1 MQYNLKKF
9 LIASLVLILALSPVI
24 FQQNVVAQAAPS
36 VFVNPAENFFYTDTT
51 SVGTEFDVTIEA
63 ADWPDPGVYSFELK
77 LYYDSSMLEP
87 VVAKIG
93 IDAEFWITAFI
104 AAGGL
109 DTGDVPFVDPDTG
122 ETFLWFSA
130 TLLGVGGNVGGGILA
145 KAGFQI
151 IAEPPTAQPL
161 LSDLDLR
168 DVIMVDPSTTPPSA
182 YPEDS
187 YEVQDGIYQYSGP
200 PPPHYLKVEPE
211 IVAASEV
218 GEEVSVTVMIYDV
231 EADQKIIGAEF
242 KLFFDPSILS
252 LTDVT
257 EGDFFK
263 AFGPTFSVNYTE
275 TNYGVVA
282 ILLLPTDEGEY
293 PPDDDLGFPNG
304 DGSLANIKFEV
315 TNLPEVT
322 TEFPLELGDVVIID
336 EDLNE
341 LPPRRIEDA
350 VLLAPTKREDLNQD
364 GVINVLDMA
373 TFALAFGSYPDHP
386 RWNARAD
393 IDRNGKVNILDG
405 VLITVAFR
413 E

>member
-1 MQYNLKKF
+1 
-9 LIASLVLILALSPVI
+9 
-24 FQQNVVAQAAPS
+24 
-36 VFVNPAENFFYTDTT
+36 
-51 SVGTEFDVTIEA
+51 
-63 ADWPDPGVYSFELK
+63 
-77 LYYDSSMLEP
+77 MLEP
-87 VVAKIG
+87 VVAKTG
-93 IDAEFWITAFI
+93 IDPGFWITTFI
-104 AAGGL
+104 AAGGF
-109 DTGDVPFVDPDTG
+109 DTGDVPFVDPDTD

-151 IAEPPTAQPL
+151 IAEPPTGQT
-161 LSDLDLR
+161 LSCGLDLR
-168 DVIMVDPSTTPPSA
+168 GVIMVDPSTTPPSA
-182 YPEDS
+182 YPAEY
-187 YEVQDGIYQYSGP
+187 YEVQSGTYQYSGP
-200 PPPHYLKVEPE
+200 PPPHYLKVEPG

-218 GEEVSVTVMIYDV
+218 GEEISVTVMIYDV

-263 AFGPTFSVNYTE
+263 AFGPTFSVNYTD
-275 TNYGVVA
+275 TNYGVVG
-282 ILLLPTDEGEY
+282 ILLLPTDEGAY
-293 PPDDDLGFPNG
+293 PPDDVLGFPNG
-304 DGSLANIKFEV
+304 DGSLATIKFEV
-315 TNLPEVT
+315 TSLPEVT

-386 RWNARAD
+386 RWNPRAD

-405 VLITVAFR
+405 VLITVVFG